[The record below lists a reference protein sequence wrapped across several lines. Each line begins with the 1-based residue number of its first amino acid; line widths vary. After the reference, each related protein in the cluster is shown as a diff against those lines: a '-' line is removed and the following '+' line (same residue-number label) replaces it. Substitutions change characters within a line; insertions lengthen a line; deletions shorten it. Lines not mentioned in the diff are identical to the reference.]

1 MSNLQETLEGEI
13 ALTILFYHKGDSS
26 IARGI
31 DEIQVRSSNGEISDF
46 LINVISGQAVE
57 SFWLQNGEMI
67 SADLGK
73 EVSRISGIHE
83 LKRIDIVSVCSG
95 MLSDLEQSQL
105 SDLLGSE
112 VRELQKLAAGASI
125 VVEDHRVYF
134 PEYGNFGDP
143 KSFLVGDANSRLVVL
158 PLDKARDRAVNQEIS
173 FQDLELFASHVS
185 MEILS
190 IAGFWKA
197 QEGTTLEKISQ
208 LPVGNDD
215 QSVQIVR
222 SFARTAT
229 TSLSELDHVTNSF
242 FSGNLP
248 VPVSKVPAPNPYY
261 LVNYAADKI
270 HHRNFRLRAQRS
282 PDFGKKI
289 EGMEL
294 MKRIIGRMW
303 KDFRS
308 IPRILRHGLSSRL
321 KKDIDHVAQEM
332 VGKNSWLQVIQKDE
346 NSQNFTI
353 DDEEIETAVNSINSL
368 IEKPENA
375 VVWGDEW
382 NLVLQNTLGVI
393 DGSEEARA
401 IRESAGDERWVA
413 VELDALTPQYS
424 SDIQVVAHSLG
435 VINPSTEGQSEVL
448 EQVED
453 LSEVPEP
460 VEDQTEES
468 ELSEESGDQTNYRL
482 RASVESEPNLIKLI
496 TGRFTNE
503 TETAKQRFKE
513 LMERIQQLKVPEG
526 NENEIASKVI
536 RTLFV
541 SSFFIFLISLFVFSP
556 LHDLFHNGVGQI
568 WRLRLFFLITGP
580 VLLPIMALF
589 APRDPQKRQIF
600 HVVSFVSIVML
611 TALGIAFADLLS
623 SAKSKWLGA
632 IIVLAVVIFVIVKV
646 VQLFLRGRRE
656 NVADNKIAV
665 RICSILIPIYLL
677 IVIVFTVNNNYYHPP
692 VVPFDKLLNG
702 EIALD
707 EDDWETAKDIANDL
721 RAAGYDAASAA
732 EIGDTQSAAN
742 VIDAARKIQGL
753 PQSIEEKVT
762 EAYFKYTGDYFSEN
776 QQWFYISFIFALAL
790 FLASGAYVS
799 RERQREENA
808 FNDWEAQFRWLTEEA
823 KLTARDLQL
832 IQNYQNQWVGTSLV
846 LARLIRHPHGI
857 PVDGGYLGE
866 INASTPSQAQK
877 LQVISLVPT
886 ETGIDAFRQNAN
898 SKISEPGWLTTQ
910 YRSMVR
916 EFQRGQTN
924 QNSGLSDVTALLPEN
939 DPYPVSLDNALDG
952 NASGQRWPFC
962 YQVYS
967 GRFDEKLRETAI
979 SKLTEALLQTYL
991 EHPNSYVT
999 SSGVEN
1005 NDDLS
1010 KAFSDVLAMEQQ
1022 LWIPAVFGTD
1032 VAVNFQGSQ
1041 KFSTNVWW
1049 PKDLL
1054 SQPELDVTN
1063 WNSLHNA
1070 KTSSSATSIFTQVI
1084 RVDISES
1091 LVLSSLM
1098 PSPVRQQIDQTGMTS
1113 PFEDS
1118 NGDDSS
1124 LPDIG

>member
-1 MSNLQETLEGEI
+1 VSNLQETLEGEI

-31 DEIQVRSSNGEISDF
+31 DEIQIRSSNGEISDF

-57 SFWLQNGEMI
+57 SFWLQNGEMVP
-67 SADLGK
+67 ADLGK

-83 LKRIDIVSVCSG
+83 LKRVDIVSVCSG
-95 MLSDLEQSQL
+95 MLSDLEQGQL

-190 IAGFWKA
+190 VAGLWKA
-197 QEGTTLEKISQ
+197 QEGTALERISQ

-215 QSVQIVR
+215 QSIQIVR

-229 TSLSELDHVTNSF
+229 TSLSELDHVTDSF

-248 VPVSKVPAPNPYY
+248 VPVSKIPAPNPYY
-261 LVNYAADKI
+261 LVNYAAEKI

-353 DDEEIETAVNSINSL
+353 DDDEIETAVNSINSL

-382 NLVLQNTLGVI
+382 SLVLQNTLGVI

-424 SDIQVVAHSLG
+424 SDIQVVANSLG
-435 VINPSTEGQSEVL
+435 VTNPSIEGQSEVL
-448 EQVED
+448 EQVEGQ
-453 LSEVPEP
+453 SEVSEP
-460 VEDQTEES
+460 VEDQSEGSEPVEES
-468 ELSEESGDQTNYRL
+468 VDQTNYRL
-482 RASVESEPNLIKLI
+482 RAPVESEPNLIKLI

-513 LMERIQQLKVPEG
+513 LMERIQKLKIPEG

-536 RTLFV
+536 RTLFA

-556 LHDLFHNGVGQI
+556 LHDLFHNDVGQI
-568 WRLRLFFLITGP
+568 VRLRLFFLITGP

-589 APRDPQKRQIF
+589 APRDPQKRQVF
-600 HVVSFVSIVML
+600 HVVGFVSIVML
-611 TALGIAFADLLS
+611 TALGVAFADLLA
-623 SAKSKWLGA
+623 SAKSKWVGA
-632 IIVLAVVIFVIVKV
+632 IIVLAVIVFVVIKVI
-646 VQLFLRGRRE
+646 QLFLRGRSE
-656 NVADNKIAV
+656 NVADNNIAV
-665 RICSILIPIYLL
+665 RICSIVIPIYLL
-677 IVIVFTVNNNYYHPP
+677 IVIVFTVNNNYYHPR
-692 VVPFDKLLNG
+692 VLPFDKLLNG

-707 EDDWETAKDIANDL
+707 EGDWETAKNIANDL
-721 RAAGYDAASAA
+721 TSAGYDTASAA

-742 VIDAARKIQGL
+742 LIDAARKIQNL

-832 IQNYQNQWVGTSLV
+832 IQNYQNQWVGTGLV

-886 ETGIDAFRQNAN
+886 EIGIDAFRQNAN

-916 EFQRGQTN
+916 EFQSGQTN

-1010 KAFSDVLAMEQQ
+1010 KAFSDVLATEQQ
-1022 LWIPAVFGTD
+1022 LWVPAVFGTD

-1041 KFSTNVWW
+1041 NFSTNVWW

-1054 SQPELDVTN
+1054 SQPELDATD

-1084 RVDISES
+1084 RVDLSES

-1098 PSPVRQQIDQTGMTS
+1098 PDPTIQQINETGITS
-1113 PFEDS
+1113 SHDNS
-1118 NGDDSS
+1118 NVDDSS
-1124 LPDIG
+1124 FPDIG

>member
-1 MSNLQETLEGEI
+1 
-13 ALTILFYHKGDSS
+13 
-26 IARGI
+26 
-31 DEIQVRSSNGEISDF
+31 
-46 LINVISGQAVE
+46 
-57 SFWLQNGEMI
+57 
-67 SADLGK
+67 
-73 EVSRISGIHE
+73 
-83 LKRIDIVSVCSG
+83 
-95 MLSDLEQSQL
+95 
-105 SDLLGSE
+105 
-112 VRELQKLAAGASI
+112 
-125 VVEDHRVYF
+125 
-134 PEYGNFGDP
+134 
-143 KSFLVGDANSRLVVL
+143 
-158 PLDKARDRAVNQEIS
+158 
-173 FQDLELFASHVS
+173 
-185 MEILS
+185 
-190 IAGFWKA
+190 
-197 QEGTTLEKISQ
+197 
-208 LPVGNDD
+208 
-215 QSVQIVR
+215 
-222 SFARTAT
+222 
-229 TSLSELDHVTNSF
+229 
-242 FSGNLP
+242 
-248 VPVSKVPAPNPYY
+248 
-261 LVNYAADKI
+261 
-270 HHRNFRLRAQRS
+270 
-282 PDFGKKI
+282 
-289 EGMEL
+289 
-294 MKRIIGRMW
+294 
-303 KDFRS
+303 
-308 IPRILRHGLSSRL
+308 
-321 KKDIDHVAQEM
+321 
-332 VGKNSWLQVIQKDE
+332 
-346 NSQNFTI
+346 
-353 DDEEIETAVNSINSL
+353 
-368 IEKPENA
+368 
-375 VVWGDEW
+375 
-382 NLVLQNTLGVI
+382 
-393 DGSEEARA
+393 
-401 IRESAGDERWVA
+401 
-413 VELDALTPQYS
+413 
-424 SDIQVVAHSLG
+424 
-435 VINPSTEGQSEVL
+435 
-448 EQVED
+448 
-453 LSEVPEP
+453 
-460 VEDQTEES
+460 
-468 ELSEESGDQTNYRL
+468 
-482 RASVESEPNLIKLI
+482 
-496 TGRFTNE
+496 
-503 TETAKQRFKE
+503 
-513 LMERIQQLKVPEG
+513 
-526 NENEIASKVI
+526 
-536 RTLFV
+536 
-541 SSFFIFLISLFVFSP
+541 
-556 LHDLFHNGVGQI
+556 
-568 WRLRLFFLITGP
+568 
-580 VLLPIMALF
+580 
-589 APRDPQKRQIF
+589 
-600 HVVSFVSIVML
+600 ML
-611 TALGIAFADLLS
+611 TALGIAFADLLA

-632 IIVLAVVIFVIVKV
+632 IIVLAVVVFVVVKV

-677 IVIVFTVNNNYYHPP
+677 IVIVFTVNNNYYHPR
-692 VVPFDKLLNG
+692 VLPFDKLLNG
-702 EIALD
+702 EITLD

-721 RAAGYDAASAA
+721 RDAGYDAASAA

-1022 LWIPAVFGTD
+1022 LWVPAVFGTD

-1098 PSPVRQQIDQTGMTS
+1098 PSPARQQIDQTGMTS